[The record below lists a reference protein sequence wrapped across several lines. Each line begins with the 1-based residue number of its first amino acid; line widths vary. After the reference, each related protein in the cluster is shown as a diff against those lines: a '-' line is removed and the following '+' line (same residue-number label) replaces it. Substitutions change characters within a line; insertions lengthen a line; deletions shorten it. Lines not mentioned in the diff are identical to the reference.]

1 MAPLHP
7 LRRCVAGLAL
17 AGLLTLVGAAAGL
30 RRGELL
36 AAAGAGLLIGLL
48 AALAAWRRLS
58 ARRRL
63 ADTWLLWGAE
73 ARPAAELLAWRAS
86 ELVSPRSRRV
96 LARSLRRLGAEA
108 QRRLVPGALPLN
120 RLELRSQI
128 GLLRALE
135 LRLSDLSRPV
145 CARGVLIVERLL
157 TEPGS
162 PLYARER
169 TDALAEQLSEAC
181 ATLEPLPAERP
192 EPSTRTASTPGVA
205 ERSVSL
211 SFRTVSTGGR

>member
-1 MAPLHP
+1 LSPLRP
-7 LRRCVAGLAL
+7 LRRCL
-17 AGLLTLVGAAAGL
+17 AGLTLAALLALGGVAAGL
-30 RRGELL
+30 PLGGIL
-36 AAAGAGLLIGLL
+36 AAAGAPLLVGLL
-48 AALAAWRRLS
+48 AALHGWRRLA
-58 ARRRL
+58 ARRAV

-73 ARPAAELLAWRAS
+73 ARPAAELLA
-86 ELVSPRSRRV
+86 
-96 LARSLRRLGAEA
+96 RSLRRLGAET

-169 TDALAEQLSEAC
+169 SDALAEQLSEAC
-181 ATLEPLPAERP
+181 ATLEPLPAERQ
-192 EPSTRTASTPGVA
+192 EPPTRVSAPGAA
-205 ERSVSL
+205 ERSVNL